1 VFILQKKKIKIK
13 ILLSSLSF
21 FPADEIPGAFNE
33 LKLPFLEKPVL
44 LTGSTISG

>member
-1 VFILQKKKIKIK
+1 VK
-13 ILLSSLSF
+13 ILVSKMHHLFVLAF
-21 FPADEIPGAFNE
+21 LLADEIPGAFNE